1 MDKVR
6 NTKIENIKKSL
17 KFIFLNNKTTRKEI
31 SEYTNLSNSS
41 ITRVIN
47 YLMANDFILK
57 SNKINESKYGRK
69 SEMLMVNKN
78 KLRIFVVDIDVNTT
92 MFGEGY
98 FDGTVDLLK
107 TIPTP
112 DSFDELNSIV
122 KSYISSLNKDFFY
135 ISYSIPGI
143 VDIGS
148 KRIKDTPN
156 LKWKDFSYNSLIKND
171 DIILD
176 NDSNLSILA
185 EKIRSEDMKDKKN
198 AIFILIK
205 EGIGS
210 GLLLNDEIYRG
221 FSFSAGEIGH
231 NYIFG
236 EKVKFEHFIDFERN
250 YEKTIDTIALNIS
263 YAINLLN
270 LEKVI
275 IGGKIINY
283 PAVTFRELKKRI
295 QKYTYVNNDNVD
307 IRVTEFNY
315 VPASM
320 IGACVNG
327 VIKYID
333 NIWVEVGWYD

>member
-1 MDKVR
+1 MNNVR

-17 KFIFLNNKTTRKEI
+17 KYIFLNNKTTRKDI
-31 SEYTNLSNSS
+31 SQHTNLSNSS

-47 YLMANDFILK
+47 YLMDNDFILK
-57 SNKINESKYGRK
+57 ANKINESRYGRK
-69 SEMLMVNKN
+69 SEMLIVNKL

-98 FDGTVDLLK
+98 FDGTVELLK

-112 DSFDELNSIV
+112 DSFDELNKIV
-122 KSYISSLNKDFFY
+122 NNYIKALGKDFYY

-143 VDIGS
+143 VDIKN

-156 LKWKDFSYNSLIKND
+156 LKWKDFSYNSLIKNN

-231 NYIFG
+231 NYVLG
-236 EKVKFEHFIDFERN
+236 ENIKFEHFIDFERN

-263 YAINLLN
+263 YTINLLN

-283 PAVTFRELKKRI
+283 PTVTFRELKERI
-295 QKYTYVNNDNVD
+295 QKYTYVNSNNIDVR
-307 IRVTEFNY
+307 ITEFNY

-333 NIWVEVGWYD
+333 NL